1 MRKLKKESRIIYR
14 KGIIAIIERIRNDNN
29 GNPKFQVQFINE
41 NELTEQQ
48 TAHQT
53 TYNNQYYNIVS
64 YNIELDVF
72 NYIDNNIINN
82 YNLEA

>member
-1 MRKLKKESRIIYR
+1 MKKLKRNSNVIYR
-14 KGIIAIIERIRNDNN
+14 KGIIAIIERLTNDKN
-29 GNPKFQVQFINE
+29 GNPKYLVQFINE
-41 NELTEQQ
+41 NELSEAQ

-53 TYNNQYYNIVS
+53 VYNNQYFTTTS

-82 YNLEA
+82 FS

>member
-1 MRKLKKESRIIYR
+1 MRKLKRNSNVIYR
-14 KGIIAIIERIRNDNN
+14 KGIIAIIERIKNDVN
-29 GNPKFQVQFINE
+29 GNPKYLIQFINE
-41 NELTEQQ
+41 NELSEAQ

-53 TYNNQYYNIVS
+53 TCNNQYFTLTS

-82 YNLEA
+82 FS

>member
-1 MRKLKKESRIIYR
+1 MRKLKRNSNVIYR
-14 KGIIAIIERIRNDNN
+14 KGIIAIIERLKNDAN
-29 GNPKFQVQFINE
+29 GNPKYLVQFINE
-41 NELTEQQ
+41 NELSETQ

-53 TYNNQYYNIVS
+53 AYNNQYFTTTS

-82 YNLEA
+82 FS

>member
-1 MRKLKKESRIIYR
+1 MRKLKRESNVIYR
-14 KGIIAIIERIRNDNN
+14 KGIIAIIERLNNDRN
-29 GNPKFQVQFINE
+29 GNPKYLVQFINE
-41 NELTEQQ
+41 NELSTAQ

-53 TYNNQYYNIVS
+53 TYNNQYFTTTS

-82 YNLEA
+82 FS

>member
-1 MRKLKKESRIIYR
+1 MRKLKRNSNIIYR
-14 KGIIAIIERIRNDNN
+14 KGIIAIIERVKNDNN
-29 GNPKFQVQFINE
+29 GNPKFLVQFINE
-41 NELTEQQ
+41 NELTTAQ

-53 TYNNQYYNIVS
+53 TYNNQYYYITS

-82 YNLEA
+82 YQ

>member
-1 MRKLKKESRIIYR
+1 MRKLKRNSNVIYR
-14 KGIIAIIERIRNDNN
+14 KGIIAIIERLTNDKN
-29 GNPKFQVQFINE
+29 GNPKYLVQFINE
-41 NELTEQQ
+41 NELSETQ

-53 TYNNQYYNIVS
+53 AYNNQYFTTTS

-82 YNLEA
+82 FS

>member
-1 MRKLKKESRIIYR
+1 MRKLKRESHVIYR
-14 KGIIAIIERIRNDNN
+14 KGIIAIIERLKNDVN
-29 GNPKFQVQFINE
+29 GNPKYLVQFVNE
-41 NELTEQQ
+41 NELSETQ

-53 TYNNQYYNIVS
+53 AYNNQYFTITS

-82 YNLEA
+82 FS